1 MTLTPKR
8 IGLGAAALLVIAGL
22 IALLRPRP
30 IRVDVVRASHGPMQE
45 TVDEEGQTR
54 VRDRYMVAA
63 PIAGR
68 AARITLKEGDTVGP
82 GTLVARVFP
91 APLDSRAR
99 EEAVARVRQAED
111 AQSAAAATV
120 AQARAA
126 LDQAR
131 RTRSRAAELAARNLI
146 SPEERE
152 RAELEETSRAQEL
165 TSADF
170 RAQAAA
176 HDVEV
181 ARAALTG
188 GREAI
193 ALRSPL
199 RGRVLR
205 VPEPS
210 ERVVPAGTPLVEL
223 GDVSRLEVVT
233 DLLSSD
239 AVQVKPGD
247 AVLVQGWGGDT
258 LRGRVRVVEPSGFT
272 KVSALGVEEQ
282 RVNVVVDFLN
292 PPPALGDRYRVEIQ
306 IVVWESGSVLRLPG
320 SALFR
325 HGDAWSVFVVEGG
338 RARRRDVT
346 VGHRNPFQT
355 EILAGVAES
364 DLIIGHPT
372 DRIAD
377 GVRVTVQAR

>member
-1 MTLTPKR
+1 MTLSPKR
-8 IGLGAAALLVIAGL
+8 VGLGLAALLLLWGL
-22 IALLRPRP
+22 YALLRPGP
-30 IRVDVVRASHGPMQE
+30 VPVDTLHASQGPMQE

-54 VRDRYMVAA
+54 VRDRYVVAA

-68 AARITLKEGDTVGP
+68 VERMTLKEGDAVQP

-99 EEAVARVRQAED
+99 EQAAARVREAED

-131 RTRSRAAELAARNLI
+131 RTHARAADLAARNLI
-146 SPEERE
+146 APEERE
-152 RAELEETSRAQEL
+152 RAELEETTRAQEL
-165 TSADF
+165 QSADF

-181 ARAALTG
+181 ARAALAG

-199 RGRVLR
+199 SGTVLR
-205 VPEPS
+205 VPETS

-239 AVQVKPGD
+239 AVRVKPGD
-247 AVLVQGWGGDT
+247 GVQIEGWGGGT

-282 RVNVVVDFLN
+282 RVNVIIDFLN
-292 PPPALGDRYRVEIQ
+292 PPPSLGDRYRVEVK
-306 IVVWESGSVLRLPG
+306 IVVWESARVLRVPG

-325 HGDAWSVFVVEGG
+325 HGESWSVFVVEHG

-346 VGHRNPFQT
+346 VGHRNPSET
-355 EILAGVAES
+355 EVLTGIGEGDVV
-364 DLIIGHPT
+364 IGHPT

-377 GVRVTVQAR
+377 GVRVAAPR